1 MVGQAASAL
10 LAGYLGAAS
19 LAASGERVADV

>member
-1 MVGQAASAL
+1 MVGQAANAL

-19 LAASGERVADV
+19 LAASGERGGDV